1 MKATNDPT
9 ISIIIPFYN
18 SESYVTKCLDSLL
31 SQSFVDFEIIAID
44 DGSEDNTFLK
54 LKEYSNK
61 DDRII
66 CIIQKNQGRSA
77 ARNAGLKKA
86 VGKYI
91 TFVDSD
97 DFVSSTYLQNLIDG
111 INYGVDIAMVDILT
125 VDVEGMPLKKRNMYS
140 NSVTVVGNKDSIQRV
155 LHQKPGNEICGKLFK
170 KELFEKLEFPVGK
183 IYEDLY
189 MTFALMC
196 NAKEVAFIDSPDYF
210 YVQRNDN
217 TMNSEFTPKNIDI
230 LEMGEKAKRTIL
242 NEYPELEKDI
252 SSRLFAAYSN
262 VWMKVKKRRNKKE
275 YQLLWSEIKK
285 IRSEIIFTKINNKN
299 VFFGVYASLLG
310 TRVYRYIYK
319 LVRA

>member
-1 MKATNDPT
+1 MKTTNNPT

-44 DGSEDNTFLK
+44 DGSEDNTFLQ

-66 CIIQKNQGRSA
+66 CIGQKNQGRSA

-140 NSVTVVGNKDSIQRV
+140 NSVAVVGNKDSIQRV
-155 LHQKPGNEICGKLFK
+155 LHQKPANEICGKLFT
-170 KELFEKLEFPVGK
+170 KELFENLEFPVGK

-196 NAKEVAFIDSPDYF
+196 NAKKVAFIDSPDYF

-230 LEMGEKAKRTIL
+230 LEMGEKARRTIL
-242 NEYPELEKDI
+242 NVYPDLEKDI

-262 VWMKVKKRRNKKE
+262 VWMKVKKRKNKKE

-285 IRSEIIFTKINNKN
+285 TRSEIIFTKINNKN